1 MSAELIERLRRFRVE
16 HFPRWRDHYR
26 RLVEEGQKPRTL
38 FIGCSDSRVLPDHLL
53 DAGPGDLFIVR
64 NPGAFVPPFEANS
77 GYHGVSAGIEFAV
90 GLLDVSEIVV
100 CGHSHCGAVR
110 ALYEPLNPD
119 TPHIN
124 RWLELGVEARVDEP
138 VSQAMLRRTEQR
150 CIALQLE
157 RLLTFPI
164 VRQRVEAGRLA
175 LHGWHYI
182 IEEGT
187 VFLLDLES
195 GRFVPAG
202 D

>member
-1 MSAELIERLRRFRVE
+1 
-16 HFPRWRDHYR
+16 
-26 RLVEEGQKPRTL
+26 
-38 FIGCSDSRVLPDHLL
+38 
-53 DAGPGDLFIVR
+53 
-64 NPGAFVPPFEANS
+64 
-77 GYHGVSAGIEFAV
+77 GIEFAV

-157 RLLTFPI
+157 RLMTFPL
-164 VRQRVEAGRLA
+164 VRDRVEAGRLA

-187 VFLLDLES
+187 VFLLDLVS
-195 GRFVPAG
+195 GRFVAAG

>member
-1 MSAELIERLRRFRVE
+1 MSAELIERLRRFRAE
-16 HFPRWRDHYR
+16 HFPRWREHYR
-26 RLVEEGQKPRTL
+26 RLVDEGQKPRTL

-90 GLLDVSEIVV
+90 GLLEVSDVVV

-110 ALYEPLNPD
+110 ALYEPPNPD

-138 VSQAMLRRTEQR
+138 VSEAMLRRTEQR

-157 RLLTFPI
+157 RLMTFPL
-164 VRQRVEAGRLA
+164 VRDRVEGGRLA

-187 VFLLDLES
+187 VFLLDLVS